1 MSVKLSFTRGLS
13 RGCYAVAR
21 WFPDAW
27 SDSGWPEGPYY
38 FHPCGPFS
46 VGGLSLGQR
55 FDVAFHMLGDWWSQ
69 DTWVWDVGFREN
81 LSVHVD
87 VFTVVFL
94 KGWRR

>member
-1 MSVKLSFTRGLS
+1 
-13 RGCYAVAR
+13 
-21 WFPDAW
+21 
-27 SDSGWPEGPYY
+27 
-38 FHPCGPFS
+38 